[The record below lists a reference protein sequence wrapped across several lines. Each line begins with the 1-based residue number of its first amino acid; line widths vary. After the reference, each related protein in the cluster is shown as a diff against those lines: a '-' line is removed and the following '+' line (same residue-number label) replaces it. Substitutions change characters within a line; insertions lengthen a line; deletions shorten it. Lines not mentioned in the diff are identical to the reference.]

1 MQETTWLREPIV
13 VVLGH
18 VDHGKTSLLDKMR
31 GTIVAQREAGGITQ
45 HIGASLFPYDA
56 VVEACRRLLGEV
68 RAQIRLPGLLFIDT
82 PGHAAFANLRKR
94 GGSVADMAIL
104 VVDVMQGVQEQT
116 VESIQ
121 LLRSRRTPF
130 VVALNKIDMI
140 PGWRPVPDAPLKEA
154 LARQDRRVVEEL
166 ETRAYM
172 LVGELSKLGFTADLY
187 TRITDFRRTLA
198 IVPVSAKTG
207 EGIPDL
213 LLVILGLAQTFMAKQ
228 LTVSEDRFEGVVL
241 EIVEEEGLG
250 ATANVVVSSGVLSEG
265 DTIAAIG
272 RRGPVVTKVR
282 ALLMPKPL
290 DEMRD
295 PRDRFRRVRSVR
307 ASSGVKVVAE
317 GLEEVFPGSPLVLVR
332 EESQLSE
339 IERMLEEELAEFRIT
354 TDKVGLV
361 VKADTIGSLE
371 AIVNFL
377 RERNIPIRL
386 ADIGKVSK
394 RDVVE
399 AEVVRRK
406 DPYLGNILAFNV
418 DVDKEIELEANSK
431 GVRIFKGTVLFR
443 LVDEYVG
450 WVEERRREEE
460 EAEFGKLVKPGKV
473 KFLEGFVFR
482 RSDPAIFGVEVLAGE
497 IAPGVPLVNSSG
509 RHVGE
514 IHQIQESGRPI
525 SRATVGMKVAISI
538 RGVTVGRQVKEGEVL
553 YVAVPERDARL
564 LLSKFSSRL
573 DEGSRRTLDE
583 LVSIM
588 RSQNPLWAR

>member
-56 VVEACRRLLGEV
+56 VVEACRKLLGEV
-68 RAQIRLPGLLFIDT
+68 RAQIRLPGLLFVDT

-121 LLRSRRTPF
+121 LLRSRKTPF

-140 PGWRPVPDAPLKEA
+140 HGWRPVPGAPLKEA
-154 LARQDRRVVEEL
+154 LARQERRVVEEL
-166 ETRAYM
+166 ETKTYM
-172 LVGELSKLGFTADLY
+172 LMGELSRFGFAADLY
-187 TRITDFRRTLA
+187 TRISDFRRTLA

-213 LLVILGLAQTFMAKQ
+213 LLVILGLAQTFMARQ

-241 EIVEEEGLG
+241 EVVEEEGLG
-250 ATANVVVSSGVLSEG
+250 ATANVIVSSGVLNEG
-265 DTIAAIG
+265 DTIALIG
-272 RRGPVVTKVR
+272 RRGPMVTRVR

-295 PRDRFRRVRSVR
+295 PRDLFKRVRSVR
-307 ASSGVKVVAE
+307 ASAGVKVVAE
-317 GLEEVFPGSPLVLVR
+317 GLEDVYPGSPVLIVR
-332 EESQLSE
+332 SQSDLAE
-339 IERMLEEELAEFRIT
+339 IERRLEEEMAEFRIT
-354 TDKVGLV
+354 TDRTGIV

-371 AIVNFL
+371 ALVGYL
-377 RERNIPIRL
+377 RERNVPIRI

-418 DVDKEIELEANSK
+418 DVEREVELEANSK

-443 LVDEYVG
+443 LVDDYLS
-450 WVEERRREEE
+450 WVEQRRREEE

-497 IAPGVPLVNSSG
+497 IAPGVPLVTASG

-525 SRATVGMKVAISI
+525 PRATAGMKVAISI

-553 YVAVPERDARL
+553 YVAVPEKDARL
-564 LLSKFSSRL
+564 LLAKFSGRL
-573 DEGSRRTLDE
+573 DEGSRKALEE
-583 LVSIM
+583 LVSLM
-588 RSQNPLWAR
+588 RAQNPLWAR

>member
-1 MQETTWLREPIV
+1 
-13 VVLGH
+13 
-18 VDHGKTSLLDKMR
+18 
-31 GTIVAQREAGGITQ
+31 
-45 HIGASLFPYDA
+45 
-56 VVEACRRLLGEV
+56 
-68 RAQIRLPGLLFIDT
+68 
-82 PGHAAFANLRKR
+82 
-94 GGSVADMAIL
+94 
-104 VVDVMQGVQEQT
+104 
-116 VESIQ
+116 
-121 LLRSRRTPF
+121 
-130 VVALNKIDMI
+130 
-140 PGWRPVPDAPLKEA
+140 
-154 LARQDRRVVEEL
+154 
-166 ETRAYM
+166 
-172 LVGELSKLGFTADLY
+172 
-187 TRITDFRRTLA
+187 
-198 IVPVSAKTG
+198 
-207 EGIPDL
+207 
-213 LLVILGLAQTFMAKQ
+213 
-228 LTVSEDRFEGVVL
+228 
-241 EIVEEEGLG
+241 
-250 ATANVVVSSGVLSEG
+250 
-265 DTIAAIG
+265 
-272 RRGPVVTKVR
+272 
-282 ALLMPKPL
+282 
-290 DEMRD
+290 
-295 PRDRFRRVRSVR
+295 
-307 ASSGVKVVAE
+307 
-317 GLEEVFPGSPLVLVR
+317 
-332 EESQLSE
+332 
-339 IERMLEEELAEFRIT
+339 MLEEELAEFRIT

>member
-130 VVALNKIDMI
+130 VVAL
-140 PGWRPVPDAPLKEA
+140 
-154 LARQDRRVVEEL
+154 ARQDRRVVEEL
-166 ETRAYM
+166 ETRTYM

>member
-1 MQETTWLREPIV
+1 MQAATWMREPIV

-56 VVEACRRLLGEV
+56 VVEACRKLLGEV

-140 PGWRPVPDAPLKEA
+140 YGWKPVPGAPLKET
-154 LARQDRRVVEEL
+154 LARQDRKVVEEL
-166 ETRAYM
+166 ETKTYM
-172 LVGELSKLGFTADLY
+172 LVGELSKYGFTADLY

-265 DTIAAIG
+265 DTIALIG
-272 RRGPVVTKVR
+272 RKGPVVTKVR

-295 PRDRFRRVRSVR
+295 PRDVFKRVKSVR
-307 ASSGVKVVAE
+307 ASAGVKVVAE
-317 GLEEVFPGSPLVLVR
+317 GLDEVYPGSPVLPVR
-332 EESQLSE
+332 GESDLPE
-339 IERMLEEELAEFRIT
+339 IERRLEEELAEFRIA
-354 TDKVGLV
+354 TDKIGIV

-371 AIVNFL
+371 AIVGYL
-377 RERNIPIRL
+377 RERNVPIRI

-406 DPYLGNILAFNV
+406 DQYLGNILAFNV
-418 DVDKEIELEANSK
+418 DLDREVELEANSK
-431 GVRIFKGTVLFR
+431 GVRVFRGTVLFR
-443 LVDEYVG
+443 LVDEYLS
-450 WVEERRREEE
+450 WVEERKREEE
-460 EAEFGKLVKPGKV
+460 EAEFGKLVKPGKIR
-473 KFLEGFVFR
+473 FLEGFVFR

-497 IAPGVPLVNSSG
+497 IAPGVPLVTASG

-525 SRATVGMKVAISI
+525 SKATLGMKVAISV

-564 LLSKFSSRL
+564 LLSKFSNRL
-573 DEGSRRTLDE
+573 DDGSRKALEE
-583 LVSIM
+583 LVTLM
-588 RSQNPLWAR
+588 RVQNPLWAR

>member
-1 MQETTWLREPIV
+1 
-13 VVLGH
+13 
-18 VDHGKTSLLDKMR
+18 
-31 GTIVAQREAGGITQ
+31 
-45 HIGASLFPYDA
+45 
-56 VVEACRRLLGEV
+56 
-68 RAQIRLPGLLFIDT
+68 
-82 PGHAAFANLRKR
+82 
-94 GGSVADMAIL
+94 MAIL

-140 PGWRPVPDAPLKEA
+140 YGWKPVPGAPLKET
-154 LARQDRRVVEEL
+154 LARQDRKVVEEL
-166 ETRAYM
+166 ETKTYM
-172 LVGELSKLGFTADLY
+172 LVGELSKYGFTADLY

-265 DTIAAIG
+265 DTIALIG
-272 RRGPVVTKVR
+272 RKGPVVTKVR

-295 PRDRFRRVRSVR
+295 PRDVFKRVKSVR
-307 ASSGVKVVAE
+307 ASAGVKVVAE
-317 GLEEVFPGSPLVLVR
+317 GLDEVYPGSPVLLVR
-332 EESQLSE
+332 GESDLPE
-339 IERMLEEELAEFRIT
+339 IERRLEEELAEFRIT
-354 TDKVGLV
+354 TDKIGIV

-371 AIVNFL
+371 ALVGYL
-377 RERNIPIRL
+377 RERNVPIRI

-406 DPYLGNILAFNV
+406 DQYLGNILAFNV
-418 DVDKEIELEANSK
+418 DVDREVELEANSK
-431 GVRIFKGTVLFR
+431 GVRIFRGTVLFR
-443 LVDEYVG
+443 LVDEYLS
-450 WVEERRREEE
+450 WVEERKREEE
-460 EAEFGKLVKPGKV
+460 EAEFGKLVKPGKIR
-473 KFLEGFVFR
+473 FLEGFVFR

-497 IAPGVPLVNSSG
+497 IAPGVPLVTASG

-514 IHQIQESGRPI
+514 IHQIQESGRPL

-538 RGVTVGRQVKEGEVL
+538 RGVTVGRQVKEGEAL

-564 LLSKFSSRL
+564 LLSKFSNRL
-573 DEGSRRTLDE
+573 DEGSRKALEE
-583 LVSIM
+583 LVTLM
-588 RSQNPLWAR
+588 RVQNPLWAR

>member
-1 MQETTWLREPIV
+1 MQAATRMREPIV

-56 VVEACRRLLGEV
+56 VVEACRKLLGEV

-140 PGWRPVPDAPLKEA
+140 YGWSPVPGAPLKET
-154 LARQDRRVVEEL
+154 LARQDRKVVEEL
-166 ETRAYM
+166 ETKTYM
-172 LVGELSKLGFTADLY
+172 LVGELSKYGFTADLY

-228 LTVSEDRFEGVVL
+228 LTVSEDLFEGVVL

-250 ATANVVVSSGVLSEG
+250 VTANVVVSSGVLSEG
-265 DTIAAIG
+265 DTIALIG
-272 RRGPVVTKVR
+272 RKGPVVTKVR

-295 PRDRFRRVRSVR
+295 PRDVFKRVKSVR
-307 ASSGVKVVAE
+307 ASAGVKVVAE
-317 GLEEVFPGSPLVLVR
+317 GLDEVYPGSP
-332 EESQLSE
+332 
-339 IERMLEEELAEFRIT
+339 
-354 TDKVGLV
+354 
-361 VKADTIGSLE
+361 
-371 AIVNFL
+371 
-377 RERNIPIRL
+377 
-386 ADIGKVSK
+386 
-394 RDVVE
+394 
-399 AEVVRRK
+399 
-406 DPYLGNILAFNV
+406 
-418 DVDKEIELEANSK
+418 
-431 GVRIFKGTVLFR
+431 
-443 LVDEYVG
+443 
-450 WVEERRREEE
+450 
-460 EAEFGKLVKPGKV
+460 
-473 KFLEGFVFR
+473 
-482 RSDPAIFGVEVLAGE
+482 
-497 IAPGVPLVNSSG
+497 
-509 RHVGE
+509 
-514 IHQIQESGRPI
+514 
-525 SRATVGMKVAISI
+525 
-538 RGVTVGRQVKEGEVL
+538 
-553 YVAVPERDARL
+553 
-564 LLSKFSSRL
+564 
-573 DEGSRRTLDE
+573 
-583 LVSIM
+583 
-588 RSQNPLWAR
+588 

>member
-1 MQETTWLREPIV
+1 MQATTWMREPIV

-56 VVEACRRLLGEV
+56 VVEACRKLLGEV

-140 PGWRPVPDAPLKEA
+140 YGWKPVPGAPLKET
-154 LARQDRRVVEEL
+154 LARQDRKVVEEL
-166 ETRAYM
+166 ETKTYM
-172 LVGELSKLGFTADLY
+172 LVGELSKYGFTADLY

-265 DTIAAIG
+265 DTIALIG
-272 RRGPVVTKVR
+272 RKGPVVTKVR

-295 PRDRFRRVRSVR
+295 PRDVFKRVKSVR
-307 ASSGVKVVAE
+307 ASAGVKVVAE
-317 GLEEVFPGSPLVLVR
+317 GLDEVYPGSPVLLVR
-332 EESQLSE
+332 GESDLPE
-339 IERMLEEELAEFRIT
+339 IERRLEEELAEFRIT
-354 TDKVGLV
+354 TDKTGIV

-371 AIVNFL
+371 ALVGYL
-377 RERNIPIRL
+377 RERNVPIRI

-406 DPYLGNILAFNV
+406 DQYLGNILAFNV
-418 DVDKEIELEANSK
+418 DVDREVELEANSK
-431 GVRIFKGTVLFR
+431 GVRIFRGTVLFR
-443 LVDEYVG
+443 LVDEYLS
-450 WVEERRREEE
+450 WVEERKREEE
-460 EAEFGKLVKPGKV
+460 EAEFGKLVKPGKI

-497 IAPGVPLVNSSG
+497 IAPGVPLVTASG

-564 LLSKFSSRL
+564 LLSKFSNRL
-573 DEGSRRTLDE
+573 DEGSRKALEE
-583 LVSIM
+583 LVTLM
-588 RSQNPLWAR
+588 RAQNPLWAR